1 MKKIA
6 KPTKQPTKKQNVK
19 TVKYTKLKTAIGK
32 IAEQLIKDHPKLV
45 KKGSSGYTDLILN
58 KKLMKGGN
66 ISDDTINK
74 IISFLKKYAKE
85 VDKIKKE
92 LIINL
97 IEIMIRNDIKTDM
110 IGGFDNFSRTVVIIN
125 EYLNHQL
132 YDYDINFIEELD
144 NTNFNQDSFPEVKE
158 KIALLIIMKEY
169 FKLSKLNNSADL
181 KIIPEIKFHNI
192 DEKDLEVIGGYNLNK
207 NTAEEIKTIKTIIT
221 KYKNDNGTSP
231 VSTATPLTPAPP
243 SPTPQPNK
251 SNDELELELRITAA
265 LAAIPVIEAA
275 ISAGEDEINKEN
287 LVKNVQTEAVKA
299 IIAKQISDA
308 VIASVST
315 ISTKLT
321 EAIAASAIAGI
332 IAVYEKEA
340 EAAEAAEAAA
350 EAAVDGA
357 SAGVKE
363 PLHNAAIAATAKV
376 ISAKKF
382 ADVIKPTDDQTEAV
396 NTEISIASLNPR
408 QETPKML
415 IRKAVAAAAAATD
428 VDATDEQ
435 RTVAIDKV
443 LQEFTGGRLH
453 PKYKSTGQVVFILY
467 KKRKY
472 KRTIFLK
479 EKRKTKYCK
488 INNEYI
494 LLSKLKVIE

>member
-74 IISFLKKYAKE
+74 IISFLKKYAEE

-97 IEIMIRNDIKTDM
+97 IEIMIREDIDKSN
-110 IGGFDNFSRTVVIIN
+110 IGDFDNFSRTVVTII

-132 YDYDINFIEELD
+132 YDYDLQFIEELD
-144 NTNFNQDSFPEVKE
+144 KHNFNQNSFPDVKE

-169 FKLSKLNNSADL
+169 FKLSKLTKSADL

-192 DEKDLEVIGGYNLNK
+192 DETNLEVIGAYNLKK
-207 NTAEEIKTIKTIIT
+207 NTEEIKTILK

-231 VSTATPLTPAPP
+231 VSTATSP
-243 SPTPQPNK
+243 SPTPQPPAPPTPAPQPDK
-251 SNDELELELRITAA
+251 SNNELELRITEA
-265 LAAIPVIEAA
+265 LKAIPAIEAA
-275 ISAGEDEINKEN
+275 IEAAKEAGDDEFDVKTLN
-287 LVKNVQTEAVKA
+287 LTNSPANT
-299 IIAKQISDA
+299 
-308 VIASVST
+308 
-315 ISTKLT
+315 
-321 EAIAASAIAGI
+321 AALAGI
-332 IAVYEKEA
+332 IATY
-340 EAAEAAEAAA
+340 EAAA
-350 EAAVDGA
+350 TAATAAAAAAAADGADGA
-357 SAGVKE
+357 STGEKE
-363 PLHNAAIAATAKV
+363 VLEKAVTEATAKV
-376 ISAKKF
+376 TAANFLAAVINPPENQTKAANTTAAA
-382 ADVIKPTDDQTEAV
+382 ADP
-396 NTEISIASLNPR
+396 S
-408 QETPKML
+408 QETQAIL
-415 IRKAVAAAAAATD
+415 IRRAVAAAAAD
-428 VDATDEQ
+428 VDATEEQ
-435 RTVAIDKV
+435 KTKAIDKV
-443 LQEFTGGRLH
+443 LEEFKGGRLH

-472 KRTIFLK
+472 KRTIFVK